1 MLAAAGV
8 QVFSP
13 YISFLPSVFLSVFAL
28 QVPPVQPPLRVWGGR
43 AGWASNAFVYF
54 VSTKEKPMG
63 LNLVVSTTAGAV
75 RPLQECQQHLT
86 HHGQHTGQ

>member
-1 MLAAAGV
+1 
-8 QVFSP
+8 
-13 YISFLPSVFLSVFAL
+13 
-28 QVPPVQPPLRVWGGR
+28 
-43 AGWASNAFVYF
+43 
-54 VSTKEKPMG
+54 MG